1 MVAVVIRLRPVGFA
15 EPEMLVLAHLHM
27 RDGAVTVPQLSRH
40 SHDLGI
46 EIANALRG
54 ADRHVELDIGDA
66 ERNAP
71 EARGVRLVAT
81 HPVAP
86 RARRLDIV
94 VVLAEGKRG
103 ALELVG
109 DGCEPAQQGVAARY
123 DDPGMAAPH
132 LRLAPP

>member
-1 MVAVVIRLRPVGFA
+1 MMAIVVGLRPVGLA
-15 EPEMLVLAHLHM
+15 ELEMLVAAHLDM
-27 RDGAVTVPQLSRH
+27 RDGGVAVLQLGRYA
-40 SHDLGI
+40 HDLGI

-66 ERNAP
+66 ERDAP